1 MSKLMAN
8 MIKQTNTYET
18 DLEPSTTKLLWGNG
32 TAAPGL
38 VVPTSLGFRVANF
51 RFFLWRNGTA
61 APGLVIPTSL
71 GFRVANFQKRK
82 SQRIKL
88 VQFRGC
94 NFSVSSRQV
103 EDMWFELFRIH
114 H

>member
-38 VVPTSLGFRVANF
+38 VNA
-51 RFFLWRNGTA
+51 
-61 APGLVIPTSL
+61 
-71 GFRVANFQKRK
+71 
-82 SQRIKL
+82 
-88 VQFRGC
+88 
-94 NFSVSSRQV
+94 
-103 EDMWFELFRIH
+103 D
-114 H
+114 